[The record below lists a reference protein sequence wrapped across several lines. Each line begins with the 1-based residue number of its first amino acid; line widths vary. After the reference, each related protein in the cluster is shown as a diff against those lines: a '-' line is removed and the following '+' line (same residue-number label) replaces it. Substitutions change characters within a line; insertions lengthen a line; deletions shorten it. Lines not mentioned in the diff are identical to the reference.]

1 MKRLAIVAA
10 VVLCLAGGAAQARQA
25 PPPPAAA
32 ASKATPETRALAARY
47 FDAIHYDKLLGQ
59 MMEQMVPVMV
69 QTLRKQTPSLT
80 DEQSRLVS
88 ETVIETSRE
97 MTDKM
102 KAPMIDA
109 VAEVFTE
116 QELRDLVAFYE
127 APSGQALIAKTPELT
142 QKMMAQMPAIMAE
155 MQGKMLQKLCAKL
168 NCAAPASASAPKASK
183 S

>member
-1 MKRLAIVAA
+1 MKRLAILVTAA
-10 VVLCLAGGAAQARQA
+10 ALCLGPGAAQARQA
-25 PPPPAAA
+25 PPPAAA
-32 ASKATPETRALAARY
+32 TASKATPETRALAARY
-47 FDAIHYDKLLGQ
+47 FEAIHYDKMLGQ

-80 DEQSRLVS
+80 DEQSQLVS
-88 ETVIETSRE
+88 ETVVESTRE
-97 MTDKM
+97 MTEKM

-142 QKMMAQMPAIMAE
+142 QRMMAQMPAIMAE
-155 MQGKMLQKLCAKL
+155 TQGKMLQKLCAKL
-168 NCAAPASASAPKASK
+168 NCTGSAPAPKASK

>member
-1 MKRLAIVAA
+1 MKRLAILAA
-10 VVLCLAGGAAQARQA
+10 AALCLTGGAAQARQA
-25 PPPPAAA
+25 SPPAAV

-47 FDAIHYDKLLGQ
+47 FEAIHYDKMLGQ
-59 MMEQMVPVMV
+59 MMDQMVPVMV
-69 QTLRKQTPSLT
+69 EAMRKQTPSLT

-88 ETVIETSRE
+88 ETVIESTRE

-142 QKMMAQMPAIMAE
+142 QKMMAQMPTIMAE

-168 NCAAPASASAPKASK
+168 SCAAPPPPASK
-183 S
+183 ARKS

>member
-1 MKRLAIVAA
+1 MKSLAILAA
-10 VVLCLAGGAAQARQA
+10 SAALCLSGGTAQARQA
-25 PPPPAAA
+25 TPPAAA
-32 ASKATPETRALAARY
+32 ATPSKATPETRALAARY
-47 FDAIHYDKLLGQ
+47 FEAIHYDKMLSQ

-80 DEQSRLVS
+80 DEQSQLVS
-88 ETVIETSRE
+88 ETVVESTRE
-97 MTDKM
+97 VTDRM

-142 QKMMAQMPAIMAE
+142 QRMMAQMPAIMAE
-155 MQGKMLQKLCAKL
+155 TQGKMLQKLCAKL
-168 NCAAPASASAPKASK
+168 NCAGPAPAPKASK

>member
-1 MKRLAIVAA
+1 MKRLAILIAA
-10 VVLCLAGGAAQARQA
+10 ATLCLGGGAAQARQT
-25 PPPPAAA
+25 PPPAAA

-47 FDAIHYDKLLGQ
+47 FEAIHYDKMLGQ

-80 DEQSRLVS
+80 DEQSQLVS
-88 ETVIETSRE
+88 ETVIESTRE

-102 KAPMIDA
+102 KGPMIDA

-127 APSGQALIAKTPELT
+127 APSGQALIAKTPQLT
-142 QKMMAQMPAIMAE
+142 QKMMAQMPTIMAE

-168 NCAAPASASAPKASK
+168 NCAGPAPAPKASK

>member
-1 MKRLAIVAA
+1 MAKKKSDSVKIEGAA
-10 VVLCLAGGAAQARQA
+10 AKGEASQPYVVLARKYRPQ
-25 PPPPAAA
+25 
-32 ASKATPETRALAARY
+32 T
-47 FDAIHYDKLLGQ
+47 FDDLIGQ
-59 MMEQMVPVMV
+59 EAMV
-69 QTLRKQTPSLT
+69 QTLRTQTPSLT

-88 ETVIETSRE
+88 ETVIESTRE

-116 QELRDLVAFYE
+116 QELRELVAFYE
-127 APSGQALIAKTPELT
+127 APTGQALIAKTPELT

-155 MQGKMLQKLCAKL
+155 MQGKMLQKLCAKVS
-168 NCAAPASASAPKASK
+168 CAAPPPAPKATK

>member
-1 MKRLAIVAA
+1 MKRLAILVTAA
-10 VVLCLAGGAAQARQA
+10 ALCLGGGAAQARQA
-25 PPPPAAA
+25 PPPAAA
-32 ASKATPETRALAARY
+32 TASKATPETRALAARY
-47 FDAIHYDKLLGQ
+47 FEAIHYDKMLGQ

-80 DEQSRLVS
+80 DEQSQLVS
-88 ETVIETSRE
+88 ETVVESTRE
-97 MTDKM
+97 MTEKM

-142 QKMMAQMPAIMAE
+142 QRMMAQMPAIMAE
-155 MQGKMLQKLCAKL
+155 TQGKMLQKLCAKL
-168 NCAAPASASAPKASK
+168 NCTSPAPAPKASK

>member
-1 MKRLAIVAA
+1 MKRLAVLAA
-10 VVLCLAGGAAQARQA
+10 AAALCLTGGAAQARQA
-25 PPPPAAA
+25 SPPTAA
-32 ASKATPETRALAARY
+32 ASTATPETRALAARY
-47 FDAIHYDKLLGQ
+47 FEAIHYDKLLGQ

-69 QTLRKQTPSLT
+69 QTMRKQTPSLT

-88 ETVIETSRE
+88 EIVIESTRE

-155 MQGKMLQKLCAKL
+155 MQGKMLQKLCAQL
-168 NCAAPASASAPKASK
+168 SCAAPPPAPKATK

>member
-1 MKRLAIVAA
+1 MKRLAILVTAA
-10 VVLCLAGGAAQARQA
+10 ALCLGGGAAQARQA
-25 PPPPAAA
+25 QPPAAA
-32 ASKATPETRALAARY
+32 APSKATPETRALAARY
-47 FDAIHYDKLLGQ
+47 FEAIHYDKMLGQ
-59 MMEQMVPVMV
+59 MMEQMVPVMI

-80 DEQSRLVS
+80 DEQSQLVS
-88 ETVIETSRE
+88 ETVIETTRE

-155 MQGKMLQKLCAKL
+155 TQGKMLQKLCAKL
-168 NCAAPASASAPKASK
+168 NCAGPAPAPKASK